1 MRNHLRTKIEDRG
14 SRIAREPGT
23 TATLYPQSSIL
34 ASDGFTLL
42 ELVMVMTIIVV
53 LAAIGVTSYQHI
65 QLKARETVLKKD
77 LIDMRKMIDEY
88 AAEREK
94 LPGSKDDLVAHGYI
108 REIPTD
114 PITGDKDWIVDMGDD
129 TVSRDGGQGVV
140 DVHSAAGGAGSD
152 GVAYKDY

>member
-1 MRNHLRTKIEDRG
+1 MKNLESRISNLESNPSNRAQICNSTFDIRNH
-14 SRIAREPGT
+14 A
-23 TATLYPQSSIL
+23 A
-34 ASDGFTLL
+34 GFTLL

-88 AAEREK
+88 AADREK
-94 LPGSKDDLVAHGYI
+94 LPGSIDDLVAHGYI
-108 REIPTD
+108 REIPID

-140 DVHSAAGGAGSD
+140 DVHSAAGGVGSD